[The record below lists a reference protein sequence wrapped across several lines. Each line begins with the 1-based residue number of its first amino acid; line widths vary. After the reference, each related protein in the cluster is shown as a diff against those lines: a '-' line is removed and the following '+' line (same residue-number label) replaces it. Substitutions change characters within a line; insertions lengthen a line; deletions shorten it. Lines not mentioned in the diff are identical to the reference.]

1 MAKRRKGK
9 KQTGSNLQKGSIV
22 KHVPTTSFG
31 AEVGTPLGKSTVGK
45 LAITFEQAACSC
57 GGENENCFRCDG
69 TGFYAKQVVPTS
81 ANSPSSVHG
90 NLRLK
95 NQPPTESSFSNDAR
109 GGDYGIRERGRYGSN
124 PLYDDHE

>member
-1 MAKRRKGK
+1 MARRKKGQRRSIEK
-9 KQTGSNLQKGSIV
+9 FQSGSIV
-22 KHVPTTSFG
+22 ENLPSTSFG
-31 AEVGTPLGKSTVGK
+31 AEIGTPLGKSTKGQ
-45 LAITFEQAACSC
+45 LAITYEQAACSC
-57 GGENENCFRCDG
+57 GGENEKCFRCDG
-69 TGFYAKQVVPTS
+69 TGFYTKQVVPTS
-81 ANSPSSVHG
+81 ANSPSSVHS